1 MLVYI
6 FGFLASLSMI
16 YYAEKR
22 QFLGTNAK
30 VSVFFALLIPCLI
43 AGLRHKTIGT
53 DVQGYVENLFQT
65 AESAGSFSDYFQ
77 SGYTQFGWDYMAV
90 KDTEFGF
97 ALLTFLIQRIF
108 GNMQVL
114 LFVLQALTVIPVY
127 KGLRAFEKTQP
138 VWLGMAVYYL
148 MFYNQ
153 TFNMM
158 RQWIAMA
165 VLFYAF
171 QFLVNKSYRKYFVFV
186 LIAWLFHASALFGI
200 AIFAIYRL
208 VASENKFGKAMKAFL
223 ICLIG
228 VAALLG
234 LDVVMRIM
242 DMLGIKYGSYI
253 DGTLTFMPNQIWY
266 RLVLVLLLAVRWKY
280 IKQTDRKVYFYLVA
294 VVFDFLASQ
303 LTSIY
308 AHSVRIG
315 VYFSE
320 YYMLVYPSICVA
332 TRHKNN
338 KKLMQGIVLCF
349 LCVYWF
355 YVYVYG
361 GTGQTVPYVSCFGA

>member
-1 MLVYI
+1 
-6 FGFLASLSMI
+6 MI

-53 DVQGYVENLFQT
+53 DVQGYVEHLFQT

-200 AIFAIYRL
+200 AVFAIYRL

-280 IKQTDRKVYFYLVA
+280 IKQTDRKVYFYLIA